1 MLKMIGIGLVSVV
14 IFTGCANTDEN
25 LDIKQAKSSSKI
37 ASNATK
43 SEIAEYS
50 KYSEEVKRIKK
61 FHRFDKFRKKK
72 QTKKT
77 KILKP
82 YNDVHSIHYKAVK
95 PQPKKTKFCFKD
107 ARDIHYRAS
116 DKCK

>member
-1 MLKMIGIGLVSVV
+1 MLKMLGIGLVSVV
-14 IFTGCANTDEN
+14 IFTGCAKNSDN
-25 LDIKQAKSSSKI
+25 VNIQKAKSSSKI

-43 SEIAEYS
+43 SEIV
-50 KYSEEVKRIKK
+50 KYGKYNAEVKKIKK

-72 QTKKT
+72 QTKK
-77 KILKP
+77 KKVLKP
-82 YNDVHSIHYKAVK
+82 YNDVHSIHYKALK

-116 DKCK
+116 QKCK